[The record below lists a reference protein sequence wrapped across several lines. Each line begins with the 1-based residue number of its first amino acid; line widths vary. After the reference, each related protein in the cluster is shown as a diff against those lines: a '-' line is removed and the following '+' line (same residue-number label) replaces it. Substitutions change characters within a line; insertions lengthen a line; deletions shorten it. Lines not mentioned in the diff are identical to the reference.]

1 VSRSERSGIVGVGLA
16 GPFRHQPRSGL
27 ELSAEAFHT
36 ALADAGLEHGQIDGL
51 IVNIG
56 GPAGPD
62 YDQFARFAGVNVRA
76 AFQTW
81 NHGRFTAS
89 CVQLADLMLGAG
101 LATHVACVYG
111 YHLESDAIGGAGW
124 KGWAE
129 ENRAGGGPHGEE
141 PAIGLTA
148 PISGAALATRL
159 YCERYRID
167 PARLSTVVR
176 GLRANAS
183 NNPAALYRT
192 LLTTEDYL
200 ASPMIVDPLR
210 RLDSAPVTE
219 GGACVILSRDPRVLG
234 NARAVTVLGYQP
246 MPAGPEEFVWAR
258 PGLGIGQQ
266 TTDLPFEEPAVF
278 SRSGVKRED
287 VDLFYTYDAFSPLVW
302 FALERFGYAA
312 YGSAPDYLDAE
323 GLTRDARLPINLN
336 GGMLSEGHLSAWGHV
351 VDAVRQLRGEA
362 GDSQARRA
370 RFALWAACY
379 GDAIMFAA

>member
-1 VSRSERSGIVGVGLA
+1 VNRSERSGIVGVGLA
-16 GPFRHQPRSGL
+16 GPFRHQSRPGV
-27 ELSAEAFHT
+27 ELAAQAFHA
-36 ALADAGLEHGQIDGL
+36 ALADAGLERGQIDGL

-62 YDQFARFAGVNVRA
+62 YDQFARFAGLNVSA

-81 NHGRFTAS
+81 AHGRFTAS

-111 YHLESDAIGGAGW
+111 YHLDSDAIGGAEW

-129 ENRAGGGPHGEE
+129 ENRLGGGPHGEE

-148 PISGAALATRL
+148 PIAGAALATRL
-159 YCERYRID
+159 YCERYGVH
-167 PARLSTVVR
+167 PARLSTVVC
-176 GLRANAS
+176 GLRKNAS
-183 NNPAALYRT
+183 VNPSALYRT
-192 LLTTEDYL
+192 LLTTGEYL
-200 ASPMIVDPLR
+200 ASPLIVDPLR

-219 GGACVILSRDPRVLG
+219 GGACVIVSRDPKVLAS
-234 NARAVTVLGYQP
+234 ARSVYVLGYQAL
-246 MPAGPEEFVWAR
+246 PAGPEEFIWAR

-266 TTDLPFEEPAVF
+266 TIDLPFEEPVVF
-278 SRSGVKRED
+278 TRAGVTRAD

-302 FALERFGYAA
+302 FALERFGFAA

-336 GGMLSEGHLSAWGHV
+336 GGMLSEGHLSAWGHM

-362 GDSQARRA
+362 GDRQARRA
-370 RFALWAACY
+370 HHALWGACY
-379 GDAIMFAA
+379 GDAIVFAA